1 MKQEIERKWR
11 LNRLPALASCADPVR
26 IRQGYLMT
34 DEGELRIR
42 AKNDECF
49 LTVKGE
55 GDLSRN
61 EWETP
66 IPDWVFQLL
75 WPKTDGRALEKIRYS
90 LDCGDLTLEFD
101 VYLGRLK
108 DLVILEI
115 EFPDKAAAQAFEIK
129 YLQFATN
136 TEAEEVTYDQNFKNK
151 NLANWLSVQNI
162 TTKEE

>member
-11 LNRLPALASCADPVR
+11 LNRLPAIASYADPIQ

-42 AKNDECF
+42 AKNDEYF
-49 LTVKGE
+49 LTVKGG

-75 WPKTDGRALEKIRYS
+75 WPKTESRSLEKIRYS
-90 LDCGDLTLEFD
+90 LNYGDLTLEFD
-101 VYLGRLK
+101 VYLGRLAG
-108 DLVILEI
+108 LVILEI
-115 EFPDKAAAQAFEIK
+115 EFPDKAAAQAFDLK
-129 YLQFATN
+129 HFQLGADTG
-136 TEAEEVTYDQNFKNK
+136 AEEVTYDQNFKNK

-162 TTKEE
+162 RT